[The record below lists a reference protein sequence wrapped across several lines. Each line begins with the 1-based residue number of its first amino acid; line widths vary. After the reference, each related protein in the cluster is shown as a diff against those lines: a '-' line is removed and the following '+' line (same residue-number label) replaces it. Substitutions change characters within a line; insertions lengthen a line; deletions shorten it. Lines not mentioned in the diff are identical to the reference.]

1 MLSEKI
7 IKSNQMDEGIK
18 YLTDLV
24 RTKGAEAQI
33 NEEDFKREAGI
44 GIVVTDEEIATKLD

>member
-1 MLSEKI
+1 
-7 IKSNQMDEGIK
+7 MDEGIK

-24 RTKGAEAQI
+24 RTMGAEAQI